1 MFADVDS
8 YLLSLVV
15 MGVHQD
21 PLNQVVAVLI
31 A

>member
-15 MGVHQD
+15 MGVYQN
-21 PLNQVVAVLI
+21 PLNKIVAILI
-31 A
+31 T